1 MLLTQETDYALRIL
15 RSLSNGSV
23 VSVQQLAEQE
33 DLPRHFA
40 HKIAKKLEKAGI
52 IHIKRGI
59 TGGCSLACDLGKTSL
74 YDLVSAIENRA
85 MLSNCM
91 GDGHICQWR
100 ESHGGVC
107 RTHNRLCMI
116 QKQIDQELRSR
127 SLLWVLGFC
136 QE

>member
-15 RSLSNGSV
+15 RSLSAESV
-23 VSVQQLAEQE
+23 VSVQRLAEQE

-52 IHIKRGI
+52 ICIRRGI
-59 TGGCSLACDLGKTSL
+59 AGGCSLSCDLGKTSL
-74 YDLVSAIENRA
+74 YDLVTAIENRA

-91 GDGHICQWR
+91 EAGHVCQWR

-107 RTHNRLCMI
+107 CTHNRLCMI
-116 QKQIDQELRSR
+116 QRQIDQELRSR
-127 SLLWVLGFC
+127 SLLWVLGLS